1 MTRIQLPGAAGWI
14 IRFSLIKPGHTVRT
28 FIYCKDHSN
37 ILKDIKEGSA
47 RAACHDSLL
56 QAPLAKFPSFHL
68 PTGFLNPA
76 LLCPSSSSVTGQAAI
91 LSSTLLHQILF
102 WVQLR
107 IRWWILTH
115 LCHKHFQCSSSCIN
129 KGQTLW
135 HFSPN
140 SSRCPGSGGQS
151 QVKI

>member
-14 IRFSLIKPGHTVRT
+14 IRFSLIKPGQGVRT

-68 PTGFLNPA
+68 PTGFFNTA
-76 LLCPSSSSVTGQAAI
+76 LLCPAAT
-91 LSSTLLHQILF
+91 LSSILLHLILF
-102 WVQLR
+102 RVQLR

-115 LCHKHFQCSSSCIN
+115 LCQKHFQCSSSFIN

-140 SSRCPGSGGQS
+140 SSRFPVSGEQS